1 MSEQKTGAGV
11 LLCTVYQL
19 VHFEPAFLR
28 LTDSYN
34 FKLVYTSVKGCC
46 AVRCA
51 CVVYVCPVHTPVI

>member
-34 FKLVYTSVKGCC
+34 FKLVYACVKGCC
-46 AVRCA
+46 AV
-51 CVVYVCPVHTPVI
+51 CVLCMFARLPA